1 MNYYDS
7 DDENDSDSSG
17 DQVDWYDIE
26 DDIASGSATSTTGSN
41 STFER
46 MLHSKP
52 TILLDLANISTHL
65 CDLST
70 YKNQIQQLVVNIR
83 SELCIRSGVAVKSE
97 DIFSLIFII
106 INLI

>member
-26 DDIASGSATSTTGSN
+26 DHIASGSATSTTGST

-46 MLHSKP
+46 MRRQYVW
-52 TILLDLANISTHL
+52 I
-65 CDLST
+65 
-70 YKNQIQQLVVNIR
+70 
-83 SELCIRSGVAVKSE
+83 
-97 DIFSLIFII
+97 
-106 INLI
+106 